1 MFARNVSIQLK
12 PSTTINEFSKTM
24 SEQVL
29 PLLRKQKGFR
39 DEIAL
44 THDNTSVNA
53 ISLWD
58 SKEAAEAYDTS
69 AYPEVLKSMDKL
81 IEGAPKVRTYDVVH
95 STYHLAVVNAAAA
108 APPASVTAP
117 SPSKVAV

>member
-69 AYPEVLKSMDKL
+69 AYPEVLKSMEKL

-95 STYHLAVVNAAAA
+95 SSYHLAVVTAAGASPTSMT
-108 APPASVTAP
+108 APPT
-117 SPSKVAV
+117 SKVAV